1 MVKIT
6 GCILVVM
13 DDFKNVLLLKLK
25 TKRGQE
31 EKWSLISRKLKG
43 KEDCEKCIEKALKTS
58 IKTLIFD
65 LNKVKEV
72 AINDEENYM
81 LYVGNIKEK
90 PMLDKAYSDYKWINK
105 NTLSEYNVEE
115 FEKNILEEIL

>member
-72 AINDEENYM
+72 AIKIICFM
-81 LYVGNIKEK
+81 L
-90 PMLDKAYSDYKWINK
+90 
-105 NTLSEYNVEE
+105 
-115 FEKNILEEIL
+115 EILKKNQCLIKHIVIISG

>member
-6 GCILVVM
+6 GYILVVM

-81 LYVGNIKEK
+81 LYVGN
-90 PMLDKAYSDYKWINK
+90 MLDKAYSDYKWINK